1 VSFFIDDLILKS
13 SIVTKHCSCETFRT
27 QTTKAKIKRISALL
41 EREYGIPKRERNA
54 DLLDVLVQTILSQ
67 NTNDQNRDR
76 AYRRLKSKFPRWRD
90 ILNGKREVVVEALR
104 PGGLARQK
112 AKRIVD
118 ILQWLRKREGKVSLT
133 FLKRMGE
140 EEIKETLGGL
150 KGIGPKTVN
159 CLLLFGL
166 GREAFPVDTH
176 ILRVGKRLGFI
187 PQRSM
192 QRELIH
198 GWGLSCP
205 REKLCPFM
213 SISSDMEDSCANRR
227 TLDVPTVFSKRS
239 VCIIINPLNPPL
251 SNIKGDLLLS
261 LYERRLGEI
270 IKVRMRELLKKLLQ
284 IEDTPERTALAFSI
298 GIFLGFSPFWDFI
311 P

>member
-1 VSFFIDDLILKS
+1 VKPF
-13 SIVTKHCSCETFRT
+13 EFR
-27 QTTKAKIKRISALL
+27 QAKAKVKKVSVLL

-76 AYRRLKSKFPRWRD
+76 AYWRLKSKFPRWGD
-90 ILNGKREVVVEALR
+90 VLKGKREVVVEALR
-104 PGGLARQK
+104 PGGLAGQK
-112 AKRIVD
+112 AKRIMD

-150 KGIGPKTVN
+150 KGIGPKTVH

-187 PQRSM
+187 PQ
-192 QRELIH
+192 EIDA
-198 GWGLSCP
+198 
-205 REKLCPFM
+205 EKAHSWMDPL
-213 SISSDMEDSCANRR
+213 
-227 TLDVPTVFSKRS
+227 VP
-239 VCIIINPLNPPL
+239 
-251 SNIKGDLLLS
+251 KGKALS
-261 LYERRLGEI
+261 LHINLIRHGRSLC
-270 IKVRMRELLKKLLQ
+270 KPKNPRCTDCFLKEKCLYYN
-284 IEDTPERTALAFSI
+284 E
-298 GIFLGFSPFWDFI
+298 SP
-311 P
+311 

>member
-1 VSFFIDDLILKS
+1 MKPSGL
-13 SIVTKHCSCETFRT
+13 R
-27 QTTKAKIKRISALL
+27 QAKAKVRRISALL
-41 EREYGIPKRERNA
+41 EREYGVPKRERTT

-76 AYRRLKSKFPRWRD
+76 AYQRLKSRFPRWED
-90 ILNGKREVVVEALR
+90 ILSGKRKVVVEALR

-118 ILQWLRKREGKVSLT
+118 ILQWLRKREGKVSLA

-150 KGIGPKTVN
+150 KGIGPKTAH

-187 PQRSM
+187 P
-192 QRELIH
+192 EEIDA
-198 GWGLSCP
+198 
-205 REKLCPFM
+205 EKAHAWMHPL
-213 SISSDMEDSCANRR
+213 
-227 TLDVPTVFSKRS
+227 VP
-239 VCIIINPLNPPL
+239 
-251 SNIKGDLLLS
+251 KGKALS
-261 LYERRLGEI
+261 LHVNLIRHGRFVC
-270 IKVRMRELLKKLLQ
+270 KPKNPRCS
-284 IEDTPERTALAFSI
+284 DC
-298 GIFLGFSPFWDFI
+298 FLRKECLYYNESS
-311 P
+311 

>member
-1 VSFFIDDLILKS
+1 MKPSGV
-13 SIVTKHCSCETFRT
+13 R
-27 QTTKAKIKRISALL
+27 QAKAKVKKISALL
-41 EREYGIPKRERNA
+41 EREYGIPKRERKA

-76 AYRRLKSKFPRWRD
+76 AYQRLKSQFPRWED
-90 ILNGKREVVVEALR
+90 ILNGKRRVVVEALR

-150 KGIGPKTVN
+150 KGIGPKTVH

-187 PQRSM
+187 P
-192 QRELIH
+192 EEIDA
-198 GWGLSCP
+198 
-205 REKLCPFM
+205 EKAHSWMIPL
-213 SISSDMEDSCANRR
+213 
-227 TLDVPTVFSKRS
+227 VPQGKA
-239 VCIIINPLNPPL
+239 
-251 SNIKGDLLLS
+251 LS
-261 LYERRLGEI
+261 LHLNLIRHGRFVC
-270 IKVRMRELLKKLLQ
+270 KPKSPRCSDCFLKKECLYYN
-284 IEDTPERTALAFSI
+284 
-298 GIFLGFSPFWDFI
+298 
-311 P
+311 

>member
-1 VSFFIDDLILKS
+1 VKPF
-13 SIVTKHCSCETFRT
+13 EFR
-27 QTTKAKIKRISALL
+27 QAKAKVKKINALL
-41 EREYGIPKRERNA
+41 ERGYGIPRRESKA

-76 AYRRLKSKFPRWRD
+76 AYQRLKSQFPRWGD
-90 ILNGKREVVVEALR
+90 ILNGKRRVVVEALR

-118 ILQWLRKREGKVSLT
+118 IFQWLRKREGKVSLT

-150 KGIGPKTVN
+150 KGIGPKTVH

-187 PQRSM
+187 PEEIDAEKAHSWMGPLVPQGKALSLHLN
-192 QRELIH
+192 LIRH
-198 GWGLSCP
+198 GRFVCKAKSP
-205 REKLCPFM
+205 K
-213 SISSDMEDSCANRR
+213 CAECF
-227 TLDVPTVFSKRS
+227 LGGDCLHPHF
-239 VCIIINPLNPPL
+239 PPL
-251 SNIKGDLLLS
+251 MPAC
-261 LYERRLGEI
+261 R
-270 IKVRMRELLKKLLQ
+270 
-284 IEDTPERTALAFSI
+284 
-298 GIFLGFSPFWDFI
+298 
-311 P
+311 

>member
-1 VSFFIDDLILKS
+1 VKPSG
-13 SIVTKHCSCETFRT
+13 VG
-27 QTTKAKIKRISALL
+27 QAKAKVKKINALL
-41 EREYGIPKRERNA
+41 EREYGIPKRERKA

-76 AYRRLKSKFPRWRD
+76 AYQRLKSQFPRWGD
-90 ILNGKREVVVEALR
+90 ILNGKRRVVVEALR

-118 ILQWLRKREGKVSLT
+118 ILQWLKKREGKVSLT

-150 KGIGPKTVN
+150 KGIGPKTVH

-187 PQRSM
+187 PQ
-192 QRELIH
+192 EIDA
-198 GWGLSCP
+198 
-205 REKLCPFM
+205 EKAHSWMIPL
-213 SISSDMEDSCANRR
+213 
-227 TLDVPTVFSKRS
+227 VPQGKA
-239 VCIIINPLNPPL
+239 
-251 SNIKGDLLLS
+251 LS
-261 LYERRLGEI
+261 LHINLIRHGRFVCKAKSPRCGGCF
-270 IKVRMRELLKKLLQ
+270 LQ
-284 IEDTPERTALAFSI
+284 NECIYYSR
-298 GIFLGFSPFWDFI
+298 
-311 P
+311 

>member
-1 VSFFIDDLILKS
+1 VKPSGI
-13 SIVTKHCSCETFRT
+13 R
-27 QTTKAKIKRISALL
+27 QAKFKVKKINALL
-41 EREYGIPKRERNA
+41 ERAYGIPKRERKV

-76 AYRRLKSKFPRWRD
+76 AYRRLKNKFPRWQD

-112 AKRIVD
+112 AERIVD
-118 ILQWLRKREGKVSLT
+118 ILQWLRKREGKVSLA

-150 KGIGPKTVN
+150 KGIGPKTVH

-187 PQRSM
+187 PQ
-192 QRELIH
+192 EINA
-198 GWGLSCP
+198 
-205 REKLCPFM
+205 EKAHTWMIPL
-213 SISSDMEDSCANRR
+213 
-227 TLDVPTVFSKRS
+227 VPQGKA
-239 VCIIINPLNPPL
+239 
-251 SNIKGDLLLS
+251 LS
-261 LYERRLGEI
+261 LHINLIRHGR
-270 IKVRMRELLKKLLQ
+270 
-284 IEDTPERTALAFSI
+284 SI
-298 GIFLGFSPFWDFI
+298 CKAKEPKCADCAIRKECFYFEVGV
-311 P
+311 

>member
-1 VSFFIDDLILKS
+1 VKPSGL
-13 SIVTKHCSCETFRT
+13 R
-27 QTTKAKIKRISALL
+27 QTKAKIKRISALL

-67 NTNDQNRDR
+67 NTNDRNRDR

-150 KGIGPKTVN
+150 KGIGPKTVH

-187 PQRSM
+187 PQEIDAERAHSWM
-192 QRELIH
+192 GPLVPEGKALSLHVNLIRH
-198 GWGLSCP
+198 G
-205 REKLCPFM
+205 
-213 SISSDMEDSCANRR
+213 
-227 TLDVPTVFSKRS
+227 RS
-239 VCIIINPLNPPL
+239 VCKPKNPRCTNCFL
-251 SNIKGDLLLS
+251 KEEC
-261 LYERRLGEI
+261 LYYN
-270 IKVRMRELLKKLLQ
+270 
-284 IEDTPERTALAFSI
+284 
-298 GIFLGFSPFWDFI
+298 
-311 P
+311 

>member
-1 VSFFIDDLILKS
+1 MKPSGV
-13 SIVTKHCSCETFRT
+13 R
-27 QTTKAKIKRISALL
+27 QAKAKVKKINALL
-41 EREYGIPKRERNA
+41 EREYGIPKRERRV

-76 AYRRLKSKFPRWRD
+76 AYQRLKNQFPRWED
-90 ILNGKREVVVEALR
+90 ILNGKRKVVMKALR

-150 KGIGPKTVN
+150 KGIGPKTVH

-187 PQRSM
+187 PQ
-192 QRELIH
+192 EINA
-198 GWGLSCP
+198 
-205 REKLCPFM
+205 EKAHSWMIPL
-213 SISSDMEDSCANRR
+213 
-227 TLDVPTVFSKRS
+227 VSKG
-239 VCIIINPLNPPL
+239 
-251 SNIKGDLLLS
+251 KALS
-261 LYERRLGEI
+261 LHLNLIRHGRFVCKAKSPKCAECF
-270 IKVRMRELLKKLLQ
+270 LKEECLYYN
-284 IEDTPERTALAFSI
+284 
-298 GIFLGFSPFWDFI
+298 
-311 P
+311 

>member
-1 VSFFIDDLILKS
+1 MKPSGI
-13 SIVTKHCSCETFRT
+13 R
-27 QTTKAKIKRISALL
+27 QAKFKVKKINALL
-41 EREYGIPKRERNA
+41 ERAYGIPKRERKV

-76 AYRRLKSKFPRWRD
+76 AYRRLKNKFPRWQD

-112 AKRIVD
+112 AERIVD
-118 ILQWLRKREGKVSLT
+118 ILQWLRKREGKVSLA

-150 KGIGPKTVN
+150 KGIGPKTVH

-187 PQRSM
+187 PQEINAKKAHTWM
-192 QRELIH
+192 IPL
-198 GWGLSCP
+198 
-205 REKLCPFM
+205 
-213 SISSDMEDSCANRR
+213 
-227 TLDVPTVFSKRS
+227 VPQGKA
-239 VCIIINPLNPPL
+239 
-251 SNIKGDLLLS
+251 LS
-261 LYERRLGEI
+261 LHINLIRHGR
-270 IKVRMRELLKKLLQ
+270 
-284 IEDTPERTALAFSI
+284 SI
-298 GIFLGFSPFWDFI
+298 CKAKEPKCADCAIRKECFYFEVGV
-311 P
+311 

>member
-1 VSFFIDDLILKS
+1 VKPSGD
-13 SIVTKHCSCETFRT
+13 R
-27 QTTKAKIKRISALL
+27 QTKAKIKRINALL
-41 EREYGIPKRERNA
+41 EREYGIPKRERKA

-76 AYRRLKSKFPRWRD
+76 AYQRLKSQFPRWGD
-90 ILNGKREVVVEALR
+90 ILNGKRRVVVEALR

-150 KGIGPKTVN
+150 KGIGPKTVH

-187 PQRSM
+187 P
-192 QRELIH
+192 EEINA
-198 GWGLSCP
+198 
-205 REKLCPFM
+205 EKAHSWMIPL
-213 SISSDMEDSCANRR
+213 
-227 TLDVPTVFSKRS
+227 VP
-239 VCIIINPLNPPL
+239 
-251 SNIKGDLLLS
+251 KGKALS
-261 LYERRLGEI
+261 LHLNLISHGRFVC
-270 IKVRMRELLKKLLQ
+270 KAKKPQCADCVLKK
-284 IEDTPERTALAFSI
+284 ECFYFEVVGRPSVAA
-298 GIFLGFSPFWDFI
+298 
-311 P
+311 